1 MVVHS
6 FHSYFFNVLNTK
18 SMHNNCLKLGG
29 DTSATFKV
37 SPSLWGEFTILL
49 EREVAERNQLN
60 NSPRQYEIKFS
71 TLPIIV
77 IDFRKLMWAIAVEE
91 RSEERS

>member
-18 SMHNNCLKLGG
+18 CMHNNCLKLGG

-49 EREVAERNQLN
+49 EREVAERSQLN
-60 NSPRQYEIKFS
+60 NSPRQYEIKF
-71 TLPIIV
+71 
-77 IDFRKLMWAIAVEE
+77 
-91 RSEERS
+91 